1 MQAESPMNTC
11 RIVIV
16 DQQPLI
22 SRGIRTVL
30 ENEGHYTVVGEFAT
44 LDPLFDL
51 LNQDDDLAAALV
63 DTAVFSALDMR
74 TTIRRLH
81 AIVPHF
87 PIVMLTSAED
97 QEQRFQALIAGVV
110 AYEPRS
116 ISVERLLEV
125 VAAASR
131 GEYLFHE
138 GMGTTQVFPHVEEHH
153 IEADVHRSQ
162 DSDELLSAREV
173 QILVAIASG
182 NSNKEISKLLKIS
195 DQTVKNH
202 ITSILRKLKIKDR
215 TAAVVYALREGWIT
229 LDETMGE
236 QVKAKNERQSLHR
249 KQLVNC

>member
-1 MQAESPMNTC
+1 MQWESTTNAC

-16 DQQPLI
+16 DQQPLM
-22 SRGIRTVL
+22 SRGIRAIL
-30 ENEGHYTVVGEFAT
+30 EKEGNYTVIGEFST

-63 DTAVFSALDMR
+63 DTAVFSALDVR
-74 TTIRRLH
+74 TTMRRLH

-87 PIVMLTSAED
+87 PVVMLTSEED
-97 QEQRFQALIAGVV
+97 QEQHFQALMAGVV
-110 AYEPRS
+110 AYEPRTL
-116 ISVERLLEV
+116 SVERLLEV
-125 VAAASR
+125 VTAASR

-138 GMGTTQVFPHVEEHH
+138 TMRTAQVFPHIEQHVETKTQ
-153 IEADVHRSQ
+153 STQ
-162 DSDELLSAREV
+162 DSDEVLSAREV

-215 TAAVVYALREGWIT
+215 TAAVVRALREGWIT
-229 LDETMGE
+229 LDETTGE
-236 QVKAKNERQSLHR
+236 QAKAKYERQNLHR
-249 KQLVNC
+249 KQLVNG